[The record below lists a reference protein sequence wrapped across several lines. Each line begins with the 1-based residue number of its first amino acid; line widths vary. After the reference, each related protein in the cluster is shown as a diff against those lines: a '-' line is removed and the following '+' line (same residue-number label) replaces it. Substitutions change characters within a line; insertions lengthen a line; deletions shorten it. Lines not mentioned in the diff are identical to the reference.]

1 MKFTINTILYLLCAS
16 VVTCNV
22 SHVTNLVHALTKS
35 DEQKKN
41 DVYLEAFLDKCGDA
55 VQGIWKGMHAKK
67 TTLEQDFAE
76 AEAYVDKYTWVSHQT
91 GRIKNDFVKALYDKM
106 KTYKHMSLKSNELI
120 GLDEIIKEGSV
131 GLFKRQDSEN
141 LENIKYARLLCK
153 IATNIFTWYM
163 QSGKSLKAIK
173 AVEEEIA
180 NNLKVSTEVKV
191 VEEPVE
197 PAAKSIEPAKEDV
210 VVEQTPVDLVEAPA
224 EAVKEVRV
232 EATIDDVVIPP
243 VDQVKEE
250 AEAMQPVNN
259 TVVEQI
265 EHADLEA
272 NVDVP
277 EAIVYNKNVQP
288 EISRTQPIEDQKP
301 IEKDIVGTKD
311 VDLTNGK
318 LWEKKNGH
326 ILYRGDK
333 DLSDSLMENGGV
345 YDRGVQ
351 TPYGGRSY
359 QMISTRKDGK
369 PFMDADSQV
378 KYSDGSG
385 N

>member
-16 VVTCNV
+16 IATGNV
-22 SHVTNLVHALTKS
+22 SHATNLVHELTKS

-55 VQGIWKGMHAKK
+55 VQGIWKGMHTKK

-180 NNLKVSTEVKV
+180 KKLKVSTEVKV

-224 EAVKEVRV
+224 EVVKEVRV
-232 EATIDDVVIPP
+232 EETIDDVVIPP
-243 VDQVKEE
+243 VDKVNEEVLPADVVEPLSERTVEQTNPVETVEDIQVPESHQNVEDIAPSIDVENKVPDDMGYIHVSGTPGVDHMIKTRENGKMFMSFETNKRAMDRINSDKEE
-250 AEAMQPVNN
+250 VARRQREAAER
-259 TVVEQI
+259 
-265 EHADLEA
+265 
-272 NVDVP
+272 
-277 EAIVYNKNVQP
+277 K
-288 EISRTQPIEDQKP
+288 QKQ
-301 IEKDIVGTKD
+301 EELRRK
-311 VDLTNGK
+311 
-318 LWEKKNGH
+318 
-326 ILYRGDK
+326 
-333 DLSDSLMENGGV
+333 
-345 YDRGVQ
+345 
-351 TPYGGRSY
+351 YGW
-359 QMISTRKDGK
+359 
-369 PFMDADSQV
+369 
-378 KYSDGSG
+378 
-385 N
+385 